1 MKIVICHNN
10 RNLVTRL
17 LARPLAS
24 SHTVSLCLQPT
35 ALHACVAENEP
46 HLVLLG
52 GDNLAVR
59 PKALEKAL
67 RELGFRTRILVVP
80 NDLEDAR
87 LDAIWFTLQAFTR
100 CYAPMEHD
108 QQHYTVLGE
117 IENGEIFDVS
127 APEPVWE
134 PPAQEDRFLALLEA
148 ATREHLLSKA
158 YLKAALATQRNFQR
172 DWSLAVVRHN
182 PLAYQ
187 WRTQLF
193 RYVGALSH
201 YVPGVE
207 SQCLPLPYPAARGM
221 DLLPQALSDAGRYAH
236 GAAQWF
242 GLPSGV
248 ALALAKATET
258 KVDMGNLAPVVG
270 FLGGWT
276 LFVREAAVAH
286 CKIMDA
292 CLRED
297 LALLRSLRA
306 TRHTRNQ
313 QRIFGVWWQLP
324 EFMEPT
330 DALQK
335 LVGEFR
341 QGRRS
346 INCAHFGS
354 FAEFLRLQDSA
365 PQSERQAPAPFRN
378 N

>member
-1 MKIVICHNN
+1 MKIVICHSN
-10 RNLVTRL
+10 RNLISRL

-52 GDNLAVR
+52 GDNLAVP

-67 RELGFRTRILVVP
+67 RKLGFHTRILVVP
-80 NDLEDAR
+80 NDCENTR

-100 CYAPMEHD
+100 CYAPVEHD

-117 IENGEIFDVS
+117 IENQEIFDVS
-127 APEPVWE
+127 APESVWE
-134 PPAQEDRFLALLEA
+134 PPAQENRFLALLEA
-148 ATREHLLSKA
+148 ATREHLQSKA

-182 PLAYQ
+182 PLAYH

-193 RYVGALSH
+193 RYVAALTH

-207 SQCLPLPYPAARGM
+207 TQCLPLPYPAARGM
-221 DLLPQALSDAGRYAH
+221 DLLPHALPDAGRYAH
-236 GAAQWF
+236 AAAQWF
-242 GLPSGV
+242 GLPTGV
-248 ALALAKATET
+248 ARALTKAAET

-276 LFVREAAVAH
+276 NYVREASVAH
-286 CKIMDA
+286 FKVMDA
-292 CLRED
+292 CVRED
-297 LALLRSLRA
+297 LTQLRSLRA
-306 TRHTRNQ
+306 TRQTRNH
-313 QRIFGVWWQLP
+313 QRIFAVWWQLP
-324 EFMEPT
+324 EFMEAT

-341 QGRRS
+341 RGRRS
-346 INCAHFGS
+346 NNGARFES
-354 FAEFLRLQDSA
+354 FTEFMRLQGSG
-365 PQSERQAPAPFRN
+365 PQPEGQAPAPFRN

>member
-1 MKIVICHNN
+1 MKLLICHSNFD
-10 RNLVTRL
+10 LVSRL

-24 SHTVSLCLQPT
+24 SHTVSICGQPT

-52 GDNLAVR
+52 GDNLAVP
-59 PKALEKAL
+59 PKALEKPL
-67 RELGFRTRILVVP
+67 RELGFRTRILVVR

-87 LDAIWFTLQAFTR
+87 LDAIWLTLEALTR
-100 CYAPMEHD
+100 SYAPVEHD
-108 QQHYTVLGE
+108 PQHYTVLGE
-117 IENGEIFDVS
+117 IQNGEVIHGTAQDS
-127 APEPVWE
+127 IWE
-134 PPAQEDRFLALLEA
+134 LPAQEDRFLALLEA
-148 ATREHLLSKA
+148 ATREHLQARA
-158 YLKAALATQRNFQR
+158 YLKAALATQRSFQR
-172 DWSLAVVRHN
+172 DWSLAVVRRN
-182 PLAYQ
+182 PLAYH
-187 WRTQLF
+187 WRIQLF
-193 RYVGALSH
+193 RYLGALMH
-201 YVPGVE
+201 YVPGIE

-258 KVDMGNLAPVVG
+258 KVDMGNLVPVVG
-270 FLGGWT
+270 FLAGWT
-276 LFVREAAVAH
+276 LFVRETAVAH

-324 EFMEPT
+324 EFMKPT

-335 LVGEFR
+335 LVVEFR

-346 INCAHFGS
+346 SNRARFVS
-354 FAEFLRLQDSA
+354 FTEFMRLQGSA
-365 PQSERQAPAPFRN
+365 PQPERQAPAPFRN